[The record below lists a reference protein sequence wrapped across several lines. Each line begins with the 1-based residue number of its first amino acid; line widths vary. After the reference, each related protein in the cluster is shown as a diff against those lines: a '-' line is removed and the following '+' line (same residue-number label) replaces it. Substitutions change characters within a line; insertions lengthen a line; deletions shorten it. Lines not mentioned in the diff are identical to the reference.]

1 MVFMDILHEGTKQS
15 LVSGVADDDTV
26 VSFTNTMFTSVY
38 LTTFTCKCCY
48 NSKSSHWMSRMLSVS
63 PAKEC
68 SIEQLIAGSMTQ
80 IVHKH
85 CACCHKNTE
94 HTETLKWTCPPK
106 YLVLAI
112 NRFAYFGNR
121 TIKDNSCIP
130 IQFNVQIHGFKFEL
144 VGIIDHHGS
153 TAGSG
158 HYTSTLFH
166 NDSGYHC
173 NDMRITNFPNF
184 KTIDSATAYILV
196 YKLN

>member
-85 CACCHKNTE
+85 CACCHINTE

-106 YLVLAI
+106 YLILAI
-112 NRFAYFGNR
+112 NKFAYFGNR

-130 IQFNVQIHGFKFEL
+130 IQFNIQIDRFKFNWL
-144 VGIIDHHGS
+144 
-153 TAGSG
+153 A
-158 HYTSTLFH
+158 
-166 NDSGYHC
+166 
-173 NDMRITNFPNF
+173 
-184 KTIDSATAYILV
+184 
-196 YKLN
+196 